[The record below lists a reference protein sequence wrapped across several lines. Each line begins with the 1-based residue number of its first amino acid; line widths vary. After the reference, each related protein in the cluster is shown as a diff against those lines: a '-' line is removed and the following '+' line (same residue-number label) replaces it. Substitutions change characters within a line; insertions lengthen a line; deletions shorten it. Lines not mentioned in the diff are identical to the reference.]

1 MPEYVVERT
10 AKILSRKFKK
20 SLNGAK
26 VLLLGVA
33 YKKDINDIR
42 ESPALEIIKKLEEEG
57 AAIYYYDPYIPEFIS
72 NGKEY
77 KSLKELTEEE
87 IKAKELIIITTNHS
101 TVNYEMVV
109 KNAKAVFDTRNA
121 IKDNSENVEK
131 L

>member
-33 YKKDINDIR
+33 FKKDIADLR

-57 AAIYYYDPYIPEFIS
+57 AIISYYDPYISEFTS
-72 NGKEY
+72 NKKEY
-77 KSLKELTEEE
+77 KSLKELTKEE
-87 IKAKELIIITTNHS
+87 IREDDIVIITT
-101 TVNYEMVV
+101 
-109 KNAKAVFDTRNA
+109 A
-121 IKDNSENVEK
+121 
-131 L
+131 